1 MDTNAVST
9 IICPQCAGENQI
21 PVDEKFLECQFCGSA
36 IYIDKKKVVNHF
48 VISSNFNQQ
57 TAEGN
62 LRRWMA
68 GNFQAKDLDKFAKI
82 TQVSFYYFPMWYFKL
97 DSSMG
102 DKIYLQPATST
113 AISEIKKIN
122 IPAGS
127 LKVFN
132 KKDFDFN
139 QFVNPD
145 VLYESAQSWLSQSG
159 VDINTVA
166 ESNLVH
172 IPFYQFTY
180 EFKGNSFTAIVE
192 ASSGM
197 VYANHWPAKSE
208 MPYRLLL
215 ILSLLAYGGV
225 SLISLVAAGMLFS
238 HGKGNFFMGV
248 ELFKIFGYA
257 LASIPLFII
266 AYIIAKKV

>member
-1 MDTNAVST
+1 MEAVNT

-57 TAEGN
+57 TADGN

-68 GNFQAKDLDKFAKI
+68 GNFQAKNLDKLAKI
-82 TQVSFYYFPMWYFKL
+82 TQVSFYYFPMWYFKT
-97 DSSMG
+97 DSSSG
-102 DKIYLQPATST
+102 DKIYLQPASST

-132 KKDFDFN
+132 KKDFDVS

-145 VLYESAQSWLSQSG
+145 VLYESAQSWLSQTG
-159 VDINTVA
+159 VDINIVA

-172 IPFYQFTY
+172 IPFFQFNY
-180 EFKGNSFTAIVE
+180 EFGGKNYTALVE

-197 VYANHWPAKSE
+197 VYANVWPAKSE
-208 MPYRLLL
+208 MPYRMLFV
-215 ILSLLAYGGV
+215 LSLLAFGGI
-225 SLISLVAAGMLFS
+225 SLISLVLAGMFS
-238 HGKGNFFMGV
+238 KGSGDFFIGV
-248 ELFKIFGYA
+248 EVLKIIGYG
-257 LASIPLFII
+257 LAAIPLIII

>member
-1 MDTNAVST
+1 MEAITT

-36 IYIDKKKVVNHF
+36 IYIDKKKIVNHF
-48 VISSNFNQQ
+48 VITSNFKQPE
-57 TAEGN
+57 AEGN

-68 GNFQAKDLDKFAKI
+68 GNFQVKDLDKLAKI
-82 TQVSFYYFPMWYFKL
+82 SEVKFYYFPMWYFKT
-97 DSSMG
+97 DSAHG

-132 KKDFDFN
+132 KKDFDMT
-139 QFVNPD
+139 QFIEPD
-145 VLYESAQSWLSQSG
+145 VLYDSAQSWLSQTG
-159 VDINTVA
+159 VDVLNTIA

-172 IPFYQFTY
+172 IPFYQFNY
-180 EFKGNSFTAIVE
+180 EYKGKIFTALVE

-197 VYANHWPAKSE
+197 VYANLWPAKSE
-208 MPYRLLL
+208 IPFRILFV
-215 ILSLLAYGGV
+215 LSLLAFFVV
-225 SLISLVAAGMLFS
+225 SLISLILSFEFS
-238 HGKGNFFMGV
+238 KSKGDFFLGV
-248 ELFKIFGYA
+248 EFIKIFGYG
-257 LASIPLFII
+257 LVSIPLII
-266 AYIIAKKV
+266 LAYIIAKKV